1 MDCSR
6 GMSPLMD
13 YLYSFIYNLVPTS
26 HKNKKALFYKKY
38 SAGCDVWSFGMVM
51 FEIWSLGHKPFP
63 MMTVQEVN
71 THTVYRLQ
79 SHPTWTIL
87 DLRHYLGCPCT

>member
-1 MDCSR
+1 MAHLS
-6 GMSPLMD
+6 SLMYD
-13 YLYSFIYNLVPTS
+13 LVPTS
-26 HKNKKALFYKKY
+26 HKNIQALFYKKY

-71 THTVYRLQ
+71 TVYRLQ
-79 SHPTWTIL
+79 SHATLTIL
-87 DLRHYLGCPCT
+87 DSRHYLGATVHM